1 MDQGGD
7 ILLVTIEG
15 IDGTGKSTLLAM
27 LSETLADLSPVFTR
41 EPGATWVGTAVR
53 RAIAEEADP
62 VAEALLFAAD
72 HAAHLAAVVRP
83 ALDED
88 RLVIS
93 DRYTDSRYA
102 YQTAML
108 EGLIPDPLAWLRSVH
123 DGWTIPPD
131 RTYLLVLPVDEAV
144 ARASGKARLEHF
156 EERSFLEKVQKKYL
170 GLAAGEPSRFLVIDA
185 GKEKE
190 EILGLVAGDIR
201 RLAGSQRSRRRR

>member
-1 MDQGGD
+1 MDHGGD

-123 DGWTIPPD
+123 DGWTIPPGPD
-131 RTYLLVLPVDEAV
+131 LSPRP
-144 ARASGKARLEHF
+144 SG
-156 EERSFLEKVQKKYL
+156 
-170 GLAAGEPSRFLVIDA
+170 G
-185 GKEKE
+185 
-190 EILGLVAGDIR
+190 
-201 RLAGSQRSRRRR
+201 